1 MGVFWSKMAAG
12 QTLDCYRMET
22 QWVDRLLDPELT
34 ETPAGK
40 KQLLQNIFQHEHRL
54 AVNMIKNHFQCGQ
67 CINLHVHALVCLCT
81 LRSA

>member
-1 MGVFWSKMAAG
+1 MAAG

-22 QWVDRLLDPELT
+22 QWVDKPLDPELT
-34 ETPAGK
+34 ETPGGK
-40 KQLLQNIFQHEHRL
+40 KELLQKIFQHELTITMNTESFSMRPVF
-54 AVNMIKNHFQCGQ
+54 ASSI